1 MELVK
6 EMAALPTA
14 GDLLK
19 TIILWRSK
27 QTYKDSQHTLQASIE
42 SRFQALYGCTVEAV
56 RPDELEKAI
65 DQLSNIIHDAERS
78 GIGSAEDRLNLIIQH
93 HTQTVAAGVA
103 KTKKSDVASLL
114 SALELA
120 NITKL
125 RKAKQS

>member
-1 MELVK
+1 VELVK

-42 SRFQALYGCTVEAV
+42 SRFRALYGCTVEAV

-65 DQLSNIIHDAERS
+65 DQLSYIIYDADRPRIS
-78 GIGSAEDRLNLIIQH
+78 SAEDRLNMIIQH
-93 HTQTVAAGVA
+93 HTQIVAAGIA
-103 KTKKSDVASLL
+103 KTKQTDVAALL
-114 SALELA
+114 SALELV
-120 NITKL
+120 NLIKL
-125 RKAKQS
+125 RKAK